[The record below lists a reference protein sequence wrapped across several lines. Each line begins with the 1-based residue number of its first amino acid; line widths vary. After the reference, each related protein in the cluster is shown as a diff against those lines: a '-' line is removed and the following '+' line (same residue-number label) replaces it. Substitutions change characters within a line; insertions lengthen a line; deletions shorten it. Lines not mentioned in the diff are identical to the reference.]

1 MKKFLLSI
9 AVLTFIGMMS
19 VNGQSTLIISEDFQ
33 DWEATEDTDPDK
45 CSAGVVIEAS
55 LTRYLT
61 LTVSSGTIEI
71 PVTLIKCGIAPECE
85 SRRIE
90 DGGATE
96 NLPGVTTGWVLLNKL
111 DGYTIAD
118 YLESPDTIGEFIFG
132 PVPHIDSIK
141 FAHSATGGNRGIR
154 IYKSSD
160 GETWERATE
169 DEFWDGDDS
178 QLGDVNTV
186 EINATDVYIKF
197 TSGFKMSDETSQ
209 YSRLHNI
216 DVWGIPGDVSYVNYT
231 ETDMLNVYPVPAKD
245 IVVVELT
252 EDVVNSELQIIDV
265 LGKTVLSRVV
275 DGQTLTLDISSL
287 NSGMYFI
294 QIIRNDEKHVKQ
306 LLVK

>member
-1 MKKFLLSI
+1 M
-9 AVLTFIGMMS
+9 LTFIGMMS

-33 DWEATEDTDPDK
+33 DWEATEDTDPST

-55 LTRYLT
+55 LTRSLT

-111 DGYTIAD
+111 DGYTISD
-118 YLESPDTIGEFIFG
+118 YLTSPDTIGEFIFG
-132 PVPHIDSIK
+132 PVPQIDSIR
-141 FAHSATGGNRGIR
+141 FAHSNTGGNRGIR

-160 GETWERATE
+160 GETWERASE
-169 DEFWDGDDS
+169 DEFWDGDDC

-216 DVWGIPGDVSYVNYT
+216 DVWGIPGDVNYVNNT
-231 ETDMLNVYPVPAKD
+231 EMDMLNIYPVPAND
-245 IVVVELT
+245 FIIVKLAA
-252 EDVVNSELQIIDV
+252 DDVNSELQIIDV
-265 LGKTVLSRVV
+265 VGRTVYSRVV
-275 DGQTLTLDISSL
+275 DRQTSSIDISNL
-287 NSGMYFI
+287 KSGMYFI
-294 QIIRNDEKHVKQ
+294 QITHNNEKYVKR
-306 LLVK
+306 LMVK